1 MIPAHG
7 FSLALVS
14 VCFGVRREIMWI
26 LWQADSGGHCTAE
39 LRAEACGRPGGWELS
54 WMSNE
59 SGHGMEFG
67 CHLLHQASQTE
78 RPLFSNSSNLCIPS
92 SICLKQLMFITCELV
107 LSLLKDHSD
116 YRSKYLLAS
125 LLPWLTVGAHQMS
138 VEMKQSVTPVEQ
150 VTAISIS
157 TASTSQT

>member
-1 MIPAHG
+1 
-7 FSLALVS
+7 
-14 VCFGVRREIMWI
+14 
-26 LWQADSGGHCTAE
+26 
-39 LRAEACGRPGGWELS
+39 
-54 WMSNE
+54 MSNE

-125 LLPWLTVGAHQMS
+125 LLP
-138 VEMKQSVTPVEQ
+138 
-150 VTAISIS
+150 
-157 TASTSQT
+157 